1 MSLADELLADFDDQS
16 DGDEEK
22 EADSLNTTLDLYADR
37 TDATSSRGNAMQLDG
52 DDEEDEDEDMEDAG
66 GGDVHDDGE
75 DEAQTKARIE
85 KMQLGKI
92 DDVRSVAGLMKVLE
106 PVLEKIAYYQSQP
119 TPTSIIGSVE
129 QNPEYHLI
137 VESNQHSVEIDS
149 EIILVH
155 KFIRDHYSPRY
166 PELENLVTNPLDYAK
181 TVAIIKNDLNLQP
194 MQSQLRAVLDS
205 ATVMVVTVEATT
217 SKGRPLSES
226 ELATVMRAC
235 EMTIALDKAKHMIIN
250 YVSSRMT
257 LFAPNTSAIVGSTSA
272 AQMIGFAG
280 GLAGLAKMP
289 ACNIAALGSKRRAAV
304 PLASNVGIRL
314 QGFLFHSPIIRQI
327 PTDLKIRAMRIV
339 SSKLVL
345 AVRVDYAHEHT
356 DGSMGEKLK
365 QDILERLD
373 KLTEPPPNKGPKA
386 LPAPDDKPARKRG
399 GRRARKA
406 KEATAMTDLRKQ
418 QNRMVFGEAEQEVS
432 YGDSTKGMGMVGI
445 KDSGKIRATK
455 VDPRTRA
462 KLTKNNLGWGTPAG
476 GGQSVINPFKNTPGA
491 GGMMSSFGARSTA
504 GVSGTASS
512 LAFTPVQGIEL
523 VDPKVKLEMERK
535 RKAESDRWFQSG
547 TFTQVGD
554 QSKFGN
560 KKVDTGE
567 GKTTGLMLPP
577 ALPLKKKT

>member
-16 DGDEEK
+16 DGEEEK
-22 EADSLNTTLDLYADR
+22 ELDSLNTTLDLYADK
-37 TDATSSRGNAMQLDG
+37 TNGRGGAKNDMELDG
-52 DDEEDEDEDMEDAG
+52 DDEVDEDEEMGDAG
-66 GGDVHDDGE
+66 GGEDDE

-85 KMQLGKI
+85 KMQLGKV
-92 DDVRSVAGLMKVLE
+92 DDVRNVAGLMKILE

-119 TPTSIIGSVE
+119 TPTSIVGSVE
-129 QNPEYHLI
+129 QNPEYHLL
-137 VESNQHSVEIDS
+137 VESNQHAVDIDS

-155 KFIRDHYSPRY
+155 KFIRDHYTPRY

-181 TVAIIKNDLNLQP
+181 TVAIIKNDLHLQP

-217 SKGRPLSES
+217 SKGRPLSEK
-226 ELATVMRAC
+226 ELATVLRAC
-235 EMTIALDKAKHMIIN
+235 DMTIALDRAKHTIIS

-257 LFAPNTSAIVGSTSA
+257 LFAPNTSAIIGSTTA

-280 GLAGLAKMP
+280 GLSGLAKMP
-289 ACNIAALGSKRRAAV
+289 ACNISALGSKRRAAV
-304 PLASNVGIRL
+304 TLASNVGIRQ
-314 QGFLFHSPIIRQI
+314 QGFLFNSPIIKQI
-327 PTDLKIRAMRIV
+327 PNDLKVKAMRVV
-339 SSKLVL
+339 SSKIIL
-345 AVRVDYAHEHT
+345 AVRIDLVHEHS

-365 QDILERLD
+365 QDILERLE

-399 GRRARKA
+399 GRRVRKA
-406 KEATAMTDLRKQ
+406 KEATAMTELRKQ
-418 QNRMVFGEAEQEVS
+418 QNRMVFAEAEKEIS
-432 YGDSTKGMGMVGI
+432 YGDSTKGMGMMGMQ
-445 KDSGKIRATK
+445 DSGKIRATK
-455 VDPRTRA
+455 IDPRTRA
-462 KLTKNNLGWGTPAG
+462 KLSKNNLGWGTPAG
-476 GGQSVINPFKNTPGA
+476 GHQSVVNPFKNTPGA
-491 GGMMSSFGARSTA
+491 GGMMSTFGARSTA

-523 VDPKVKLEMERK
+523 VDPKVKQEMERK
-535 RKAESDRWFQSG
+535 RKAEADKWFQSG

-560 KKVDTGE
+560 KRVDTGE

-577 ALPLKKKT
+577 PAPLKKKS

>member
-16 DGDEEK
+16 DGEDEK
-22 EADSLNTTLDLYADR
+22 EQDSLNTTLDLYSDKVNS
-37 TDATSSRGNAMQLDG
+37 TSSTRNGMDIDEDEEEDDDEDEEMVDAGGGGGD
-52 DDEEDEDEDMEDAG
+52 DDEEDQ
-66 GGDVHDDGE
+66 
-75 DEAQTKARIE
+75 AQAKARIE

-92 DDVRSVAGLMKVLE
+92 DDVRSIAKLMRVLE

-119 TPTSIIGSVE
+119 TPTSIVGSVE

-137 VESNQHSVEIDS
+137 VESNKHSVEIDS

-181 TVAIIKNDLNLQP
+181 TVAIIKNDLHLQP

-217 SKGRPLSES
+217 SKGRPLTEK
-226 ELATVMRAC
+226 ELAAVIPAC
-235 EMTIALDKAKHMIIN
+235 EMTMALDKAKHTIIN

-257 LFAPNTSAIVGSTSA
+257 LFAPNTSAIVGSTTA

-280 GLAGLAKMP
+280 GLSGLAKMP
-289 ACNIAALGSKRRAAV
+289 ACNISALGSKRRTAV
-304 PLASNVGIRL
+304 TLATNVGIRQ
-314 QGFLFHSPIIRQI
+314 QGFLYNSPIIRQI
-327 PTDLKIRAMRIV
+327 PNDLKVKAMRIV
-339 SSKLVL
+339 SSKIVL
-345 AVRVDYAHEHT
+345 AVRVDFSHERT
-356 DGSMGEKLK
+356 DGSMGESLK
-365 QDILERLD
+365 QDILERLE

-399 GRRARKA
+399 GRRVRNA
-406 KEATAMTDLRKQ
+406 KQATAMTELRKQ
-418 QNRMVFGEAEQEVS
+418 QNRMVFGEAEREVS
-432 YGDSTKGMGMVGI
+432 YGDSTKGLGMIGVQ
-445 KDSGKIRATK
+445 DSGKIRATK

-462 KLTKNNLGWGTPAG
+462 KLSKNNLGWGTPAG
-476 GGQSVINPFKNTPGA
+476 GGQSVINPFKNNPGL
-491 GGMMSSFGARSTA
+491 MSSFGARSTA

-523 VDPKVKLEMERK
+523 VDPKVKQEMERK

-547 TFTQVGD
+547 AFTQVGD
-554 QSKFGN
+554 QSKFGT
-560 KKVDTGE
+560 KRVDTGE
-567 GKTTGLMLPP
+567 GKQTGLMLPP
-577 ALPLKKKT
+577 PAPLKKKS

>member
-16 DGDEEK
+16 DGEEEK
-22 EADSLNTTLDLYADR
+22 EIDSLNTTLDPYADKSNG
-37 TDATSSRGNAMQLDG
+37 TASNSRHGMGIDG
-52 DDEEDEDEDMEDAG
+52 DGEDEEDEEMMDVG
-66 GGDVHDDGE
+66 GEGDGDDGE
-75 DEAQTKARIE
+75 DETQTKARIE
-85 KMQLGKI
+85 KMQLGKV
-92 DDVRSVAGLMKVLE
+92 DDVRSIAKLMKVLE

-137 VESNQHSVEIDS
+137 VESNKHSVEIDS

-181 TVAIIKNDLNLQP
+181 TVAVIKNDLHLQP
-194 MQSQLRAVLDS
+194 MQSQLRAVMDS

-217 SKGRPLSES
+217 SKGRQLSDKEI
-226 ELATVMRAC
+226 ATVVSAC
-235 EMTIALDKAKHMIIN
+235 EMTMALDRAKHTIIN

-257 LFAPNTSAIVGSTSA
+257 LFAPNTSAIIGSTTA
-272 AQMIGFAG
+272 AQLIGFAG
-280 GLAGLAKMP
+280 GLSGLAKMP
-289 ACNIAALGSKRRAAV
+289 ACNISALGVKRRAAV
-304 PLASNVGIRL
+304 TLASNVGIRQ
-314 QGFLFHSPIIRQI
+314 QGFLYHSPIIRQI
-327 PTDLKIRAMRIV
+327 PNDLKIKAMRIV
-339 SSKLVL
+339 SSKIVL
-345 AVRVDYAHEHT
+345 AVRVDFAHEHT
-356 DGSMGEKLK
+356 DGSMGNTLK

-399 GRRARKA
+399 GRRVRKA

-418 QNRMVFGEAEQEVS
+418 QNRLVFGEAEREVS
-432 YGDSTKGMGMVGI
+432 YGDSTKGMGMIGAQ
-445 KDSGKIRATK
+445 DSGKIRATK

-462 KLTKNNLGWGTPAG
+462 KLSKNNLGWGTSAG
-476 GGQSVINPFKNTPGA
+476 GNQSVINPFKNTPG
-491 GGMMSSFGARSTA
+491 GMMSSFGVRSTA
-504 GVSGTASS
+504 SVSGTASS

-535 RKAESDRWFQSG
+535 RKAESDKWFQSG

-560 KKVDTGE
+560 KRVDTGE

-577 ALPLKKKT
+577 PAPLKKKI

>member
-1 MSLADELLADFDDQS
+1 MSLADELLADFDDPS
-16 DGDEEK
+16 DGEDEK
-22 EADSLNTTLDLYADR
+22 ETDSLNAALDLYADKR
-37 TDATSSRGNAMQLDG
+37 NGSSSTRIGMELDG
-52 DDEEDEDEDMEDAG
+52 DEESDEDEEMGEAG
-66 GGDVHDDGE
+66 TGVNNDGE
-75 DEAQTKARIE
+75 DSAQAKARIE
-85 KMQLGKI
+85 KMQLGKV
-92 DDVRSVAGLMKVLE
+92 DDVRTVAKLMKVLE

-137 VESNQHSVEIDS
+137 VESNKHSVEIDS

-181 TVAIIKNDLNLQP
+181 TVAIIKNDLHLQP
-194 MQSQLRAVLDS
+194 MQPLLRTVLDS

-217 SKGRPLSES
+217 SKGRPLSEK
-226 ELATVMRAC
+226 ELAAVIPAC
-235 EMTIALDKAKHMIIN
+235 EMTMALDKAKHTIIS

-257 LFAPNTSAIVGSTSA
+257 LFAPNTSAIIGSTTA

-280 GLAGLAKMP
+280 GLSGLAKMP
-289 ACNIAALGSKRRAAV
+289 SCNISALGTKRRAAV
-304 PLASNVGIRL
+304 TLATNVGIRQ
-314 QGFLFHSPIIRQI
+314 QGFLYDSPIIRQI
-327 PTDLKIRAMRIV
+327 PTDLKVKAMRVV

-345 AVRVDYAHEHT
+345 AVRVDFAHEHT
-356 DGSMGEKLK
+356 DGSVGEKLK
-365 QDILERLD
+365 QDILERLE
-373 KLTEPPPNKGPKA
+373 KITEPPPNKGPKA

-399 GRRARKA
+399 GRRVRNA
-406 KEATAMTDLRKQ
+406 KQATAMTELRKQ
-418 QNRMVFGEAEQEVS
+418 QNRMVFGEAEREVS
-432 YGDSTKGMGMVGI
+432 YGDSTKGMGMMGVQ
-445 KDSGKIRATK
+445 DSGKVRATK

-462 KLTKNNLGWGTPAG
+462 KLSKNNIGWGTPAS
-476 GGQSVINPFKNTPGA
+476 GGQSVINPFKNTPGIGA
-491 GGMMSSFGARSTA
+491 MSSFGARSTA

-523 VDPKVKLEMERK
+523 VDPKVKQEMERK

-560 KKVDTGE
+560 KRVDTGE
-567 GKTTGLMLPP
+567 SKQPGLMLPP
-577 ALPLKKKT
+577 PAPPKKKI